1 MKIEVFKLIV
11 PEDGRRKFVIR
22 TDYEIDGSWVYIGS
36 TEDGFEVFVSSKGE
50 NWKFNYI
57 LVGIEELPEYVQKYI
72 GSEFFEIDLR
82 KMIMREQIYDVVM
95 V

>member
-36 TEDGFEVFVSSKGE
+36 TEDGFEVFGM
-50 NWKFNYI
+50 NI
-57 LVGIEELPEYVQKYI
+57 A
-72 GSEFFEIDLR
+72 
-82 KMIMREQIYDVVM
+82 M
-95 V
+95 